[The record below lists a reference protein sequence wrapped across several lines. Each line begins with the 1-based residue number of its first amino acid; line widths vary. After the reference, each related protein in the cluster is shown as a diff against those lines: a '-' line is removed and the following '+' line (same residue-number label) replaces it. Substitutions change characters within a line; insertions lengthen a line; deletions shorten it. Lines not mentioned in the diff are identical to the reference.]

1 MKEKSIK
8 GRISVWAVLYFVLVI
23 ALLIGC
29 NVFSFVQGKREAQR
43 SSELDK
49 IKPHNNGYSA
59 SLLKNTDMENRP
71 KKVGKIY
78 NGMIINMNGF
88 SSGGESAYLS
98 EFRKEQIKSEFSK
111 VTLKIAGKDGTAL
124 YYIDERTVFEIE
136 KTGKTAD
143 AFKVGDEISFEYA
156 LFDKDDILIIG
167 FYDGNVPIEEPKAED
182 ECDDELYAVTTRDIF
197 SYALIDLVPLLFF
210 FVLFLFLVFLIR
222 DNKKG
227 PAKIAMIIVCVSLAL
242 FFVFILFGTYS
253 QKAKAAAPVIYLY
266 PENETAVNVSL
277 SLKGELTTSYP
288 VYDQDRGWDVKAY
301 PDGTLIDKNG
311 RKYPFLFWE
320 GEITIRPDL
329 DHGFCVKGKDTAE
342 FLETALKQLGLTD
355 DEAGTFI
362 MYWLPQMENNRY
374 NVISFQTKAYEDAVA
389 HKISPEP
396 DTVITVNMLWYPSG
410 SFVRIEP
417 QDLTSLNPSERKGF
431 TVVEWGG
438 EKYRKAFPVH
448 VG

>member
-49 IKPHNNGYSA
+49 IKPHNNGYSV

-71 KKVGKIY
+71 KNVGKIY

-143 AFKVGDEISFEYA
+143 AFKVGDEISFEYV

-197 SYALIDLVPLLFF
+197 SYALIDLVPLFFF
-210 FVLFLFLVFLIR
+210 FVLFLFLVFLW
-222 DNKKG
+222 
-227 PAKIAMIIVCVSLAL
+227 SFL
-242 FFVFILFGTYS
+242 Y
-253 QKAKAAAPVIYLY
+253 IYL
-266 PENETAVNVSL
+266 
-277 SLKGELTTSYP
+277 
-288 VYDQDRGWDVKAY
+288 
-301 PDGTLIDKNG
+301 
-311 RKYPFLFWE
+311 
-320 GEITIRPDL
+320 
-329 DHGFCVKGKDTAE
+329 
-342 FLETALKQLGLTD
+342 
-355 DEAGTFI
+355 
-362 MYWLPQMENNRY
+362 
-374 NVISFQTKAYEDAVA
+374 
-389 HKISPEP
+389 
-396 DTVITVNMLWYPSG
+396 
-410 SFVRIEP
+410 
-417 QDLTSLNPSERKGF
+417 
-431 TVVEWGG
+431 
-438 EKYRKAFPVH
+438 
-448 VG
+448 